1 MNTVVIIDDEE
12 IMVNMIKR
20 YFESERNDYEVAA
33 TFTSAEDALFWLEDN
48 SADLIITDIKMGKV
62 SGIDMIEILL
72 ENGFVG
78 KFMIISAYDEFEY
91 AKKAVKFGVSDYLLK
106 PIDFAELGET
116 LDSIAE
122 KLESEK
128 NNRNTDDIV
137 QLLYSE
143 ICYGMLI
150 DNEDVSERCEKL
162 DVQCDRIAF
171 CGEILLVYIK
181 NIQQISN
188 YDDAIL
194 KIIANVLKIK
204 FNGICKFYQGAYRNG
219 VCAIIVN
226 PGIDEGITE
235 NLIYEILGVDVKVTS
250 KRFSSLEELFQIA
263 RHLDF
268 YDDVSLLINYLTN
281 KKEEKFKKLLHLI
294 IEENDGTIP
303 PRIISGVCTYIE
315 KFGINK
321 TSAILKLFYEKA
333 EMADGMFRELDLK
346 RKEIDRDFVS
356 KVQRYINDHIQTGIK
371 RDDVAN
377 FMNYH
382 PVYFSR
388 QFAKM
393 FNMTFQDYITKIR
406 IEKSLE
412 FMKEG
417 CDIEKLAGMVGYESS
432 KYFSKNFKKQMGI
445 SPSQYYANLKEQR
458 KTVK

>member
-20 YFESERNDYEVAA
+20 YFESERKDYKVVA

-62 SGIDMIEILL
+62 SGIDMIEMLV
-72 ENGFVG
+72 ENGFIG

-116 LDSIAE
+116 LDSIAK
-122 KLESEK
+122 KLEREK
-128 NNRNTDDIV
+128 DVRNTDDIV

-150 DNEDVSERCEKL
+150 DNEDVSERCKKL
-162 DVQCDRIAF
+162 DVNCDKIDF
-171 CGEILLVYIK
+171 CGEIMLVHI
-181 NIQQISN
+181 NNMHQISN

-194 KIIANVLKIK
+194 KIIANVLKMK
-204 FNGICKFYQGAYRNG
+204 FGEICKFYQGAYRNG

-226 PGIDEGITE
+226 PGIDEGIVE
-235 NLIYEILGVDVKVTS
+235 NSICEIIGVVVNVTS
-250 KRFSSLEELFQIA
+250 KRSSSLDELFKVA

-268 YDDVSLLINYLTN
+268 YDDISLLINYLTN
-281 KKEEKFKKLLHLI
+281 KKEEKFKKLLDLI
-294 IEENDGTIP
+294 IAENDGAIP
-303 PRIISGVCTYIE
+303 PRIISGVCAYIE
-315 KFGINK
+315 KFGISK
-321 TSAILKLFYEKA
+321 TSATLKLFYEKA
-333 EMADGMFRELDLK
+333 EMADGMFKELGLK
-346 RKEIDRDFVS
+346 RKEIDRDFMN
-356 KVQRYINDHIQTGIK
+356 KVKGYIDEHIQTGIR

-377 FMNYH
+377 YMNYH

-388 QFAKM
+388 QFSKI
-393 FNMTFQDYITKIR
+393 FNMTFQDYITKRR

-432 KYFSKNFKKQMGI
+432 KYFSKNFKKLMGI
-445 SPSQYYANLKEQR
+445 SPSQYYVSLKEQR
-458 KTVK
+458 KTVE